1 MPALV
6 GYLQSQLLGQYLRI
20 MPIVAVGIN
29 HKTAPVAVREK
40 ISFNPDNLSS
50 ALQEMLDE
58 VSCKE
63 AAILSTCNR
72 TELYLVQNE
81 SIDQTQ
87 AKIISWLEQH
97 HGVPASSIIP
107 SLYWHSDKQA
117 VNHMMRVACGLD
129 SLVLGEPQILG
140 QMKQAYSQAKAA
152 GSLSLVMDRLFQRTF
167 GVAKQVRTET
177 EIGASAV
184 SVAFAAVNLA
194 KHIFASLEKAKVLL
208 VGAGET
214 IELVAKHLYE
224 NKVGKITVANRTLS
238 RAEQMASQIGA
249 DVITLAQ
256 IPEHIADADIV
267 ISSTGSTLPIIGKGM
282 VEKALTKRK
291 HRPVFMVD
299 LAVPRDIEEQVA
311 DLEDVFLYTVDDLQG
326 IIAKNIEN
334 RRKAA
339 VEAESIVSEQSD
351 VFMAWMRGLNTQ
363 DTVVSYRNQCLEE
376 RDALLE
382 KALLQLKAN
391 KNPEAVVAELATKL
405 TNKFMHAPTSAIQS
419 AAQGGELD
427 KIVYLRDIFN
437 IDN

>member
-1 MPALV
+1 M
-6 GYLQSQLLGQYLRI
+6 S
-20 MPIVAVGIN
+20 IVAVGIN

-40 ISFNPDNLSS
+40 ISFSPDHLST
-50 ALQEMLDE
+50 ALQEMLSA
-58 VSCKE
+58 VQCKE

-72 TELYLVQNE
+72 TELYLVQDGNVE
-81 SIDQTQ
+81 LTQ
-87 AKIISWLEQH
+87 DKVVHWLENYH
-97 HGVPASSIIP
+97 NVPASTIIP
-107 SLYWHSDKQA
+107 SLYWHKDQHA

-152 GSLSLVMDRLFQRTF
+152 GSMALVMDRLFQRTF
-167 GVAKQVRTET
+167 GVAKQVRTDT

-194 KHIFASLEKAKVLL
+194 KHIFASLEKSRVLL

-224 NKVGKITVANRTLS
+224 NKVGKITVANRTIS
-238 RAEQMASQIGA
+238 KAEKMAKQIGA

-256 IPEHIADADIV
+256 IPEQMGQADIV

-282 VEKALTKRK
+282 VEHALTQRK
-291 HRPVFMVD
+291 HQPIFMVD

-311 DLEDVFLYTVDDLQG
+311 ELEDVFLYTVDDLQG

-339 VEAESIVSEQSD
+339 IQAESIVSKQTD
-351 VFMAWMRGLNTQ
+351 NFMSWLRGLNTQ
-363 DTVVSYRNQCLEE
+363 DTVVSFRNQCLSS
-376 RDALLE
+376 RDQLLE
-382 KALLQLKAN
+382 KALTQLNNN
-391 KNPEAVVAELATKL
+391 KSPEAVIAELATKL
-405 TNKFMHAPTSAIQS
+405 TNKFMHAPTSALQS

-427 KIVYLRDIFN
+427 KLLYLRDIYN
-437 IDN
+437 LDDKK

>member
-1 MPALV
+1 M
-6 GYLQSQLLGQYLRI
+6 S
-20 MPIVAVGIN
+20 IVAVGIN

-40 ISFNPDNLSS
+40 ISFNPDRLTL
-50 ALQEMLDE
+50 ALQEMLSS
-58 VSCKE
+58 VQCKE

-72 TELYLVQNE
+72 TELYLVQDE
-81 SIDQTQ
+81 HVEITKERVVQ
-87 AKIISWLEQH
+87 WLEQH
-97 HGVPASSIIP
+97 HNVPAATIVP
-107 SLYWHSDKQA
+107 SLYWHTDQHA

-152 GSLSLVMDRLFQRTF
+152 GSMSLVMDRLFQRTF
-167 GVAKQVRTET
+167 GVAKQVRTDT

-194 KHIFASLEKAKVLL
+194 KHIFAKLEKVNVLL

-238 RAEQMASQIGA
+238 RAENMAKQIGA

-256 IPEHIADADIV
+256 VPDKMGKADIV

-282 VEKALTKRK
+282 VEHALAQRK
-291 HRPVFMVD
+291 HRPIFMVD

-326 IIAKNIEN
+326 IIAKNMEN

-339 VEAESIVSEQSD
+339 QEAESIVHVQTDS
-351 VFMAWMRGLNTQ
+351 FMAWLRGLNTQ
-363 DTVVSYRNQCLEE
+363 DTVISYRKQCLEN
-376 RDALLE
+376 RDLLLE
-382 KALLQLKAN
+382 KALLQLKGN
-391 KNPEAVVAELATKL
+391 KSPEQVVAELATKL
-405 TNKFMHAPTSAIQS
+405 TNKFMHAPTSALQS

-427 KIVYLRDIFN
+427 KLLYLREIYN
-437 IDN
+437 IDKD

>member
-1 MPALV
+1 M
-6 GYLQSQLLGQYLRI
+6 S
-20 MPIVAVGIN
+20 IVAVGIN

-40 ISFNPDNLSS
+40 IAFNPDHLTN
-50 ALQEMLDE
+50 ALQEMLKQ
-58 VSCKE
+58 VQCRE

-72 TELYLVQNE
+72 TELYIVQDGDVD
-81 SIDQTQ
+81 ITQTRILQ
-87 AKIISWLEQH
+87 WLENYH
-97 HGVPASSIIP
+97 KVPASTILP
-107 SLYWHSDKQA
+107 SLYCHKDQQA

-152 GSLSLVMDRLFQRTF
+152 GSMALILDRLFQRTF

-184 SVAFAAVNLA
+184 SVAFASVNLA
-194 KHIFASLEKAKVLL
+194 KHIFASLEKVEVLL

-238 RAEQMASQIGA
+238 RAEAMATQIGA

-256 IPEHIADADIV
+256 IPEQISKADIV

-282 VEKALTKRK
+282 VEHALEKRK
-291 HRPVFMVD
+291 HRPIFMVD
-299 LAVPRDIEEQVA
+299 LAVPRDIEEQVSE
-311 DLEDVFLYTVDDLQG
+311 LEDVFLYTVDDLQN
-326 IIAKNIEN
+326 IIAENMEN

-339 VEAESIVSEQSD
+339 VQAESMVNSQSNS
-351 VFMAWMRGLNTQ
+351 FMAWLRGLNTQ
-363 DTVVSYRNQCLEE
+363 DTVISYRNQCLEN
-376 RDALLE
+376 RDVLLE
-382 KALLQLKAN
+382 KALTQLKNN

-405 TNKFMHAPTSAIQS
+405 TNKFMHAPTSALQS

-427 KIVYLRDIFN
+427 KLIYLRDIF
-437 IDN
+437 DLDSKK